1 MDSNLNKLVCEEQ
14 DLLDDDVL
22 DIEVGDNPFSMPTN
36 VDDLLDTE
44 VGTGVGGQQL
54 QSQPVKERYDG
65 EQSHPESD
73 SIGNP
78 KDQKEASM
86 SASKAANR
94 LAS

>member
-1 MDSNLNKLVCEEQ
+1 MDSNLNKLVSEEQ

-36 VDDLLDTE
+36 VDDLLDNE

-54 QSQPVKERYDG
+54 QAQPVKEKDDG

-78 KDQKEASM
+78 KDQKVSSM

-94 LAS
+94 LPS